1 MPNKNVSIFNLLIL
15 FLIVGASITF
25 SIYNIVSY
33 GKLMRR
39 NKDLRDYIEVFRTLN
54 MKSENE
60 VNQLGSVERIRK
72 VASEKLGMSRIDSA
86 IERSKIIV
94 LEKSK
99 IK

>member
-1 MPNKNVSIFNLLIL
+1 MPKKNVSIFHLLIL

-33 GKLMRR
+33 GKLLRK
-39 NKDLRDYIEVFRTLN
+39 NKDLRDKIEVFRTLN

-60 VNQLGSVERIRK
+60 VNQLGSSETIRK
-72 VASEKLGMSRIDSA
+72 VALEKLGMSRNDSA

-99 IK
+99 IR